1 MSKKTISKMLFS
13 NQERVELGI
22 VQDAV
27 QEYKKGLDLYT
38 SAIST
43 MDRASEILDNAEKLY
58 SKVEA
63 VSKEMGF
70 PVPSDTAKMG
80 QRIKEL
86 AKEARSKKR

>member
-1 MSKKTISKMLFS
+1 MSEKRVSKMLFS
-13 NQERVELGI
+13 NQEKVKLGI
-22 VQDAV
+22 IQDAV

-43 MDRASEILDNAEKLY
+43 MDRASDILDNAEKLY
-58 SKVEA
+58 GKVEA

-70 PVPSDTAKMG
+70 PVPSDTAKLG